1 MLGARERSFTVLHS
15 EHFGR
20 IYRYI
25 AYRINDADRAEELAA
40 DVFRIAWEKDL
51 PEQPGIGWLVAAARN
66 VVANEY
72 KGRHRQQLL
81 RRRLQ
86 DQVRAAAATND
97 NESNAVADVL
107 AKLNDKQRE
116 VLMLAYWDGLTTA
129 ELAESLGCSLSAAG
143 VRLHR
148 ARKSFAG
155 MVPAHLMNERTA

>member
-1 MLGARERSFTVLHS
+1 MSGARERSFTALHS

-51 PEQPGIGWLVAAARN
+51 PEEPGIGWLIAVARN

-72 KGRHRQQLL
+72 KGRLRQQLL
-81 RRRLQ
+81 RQGLQ
-86 DQVRAAAATND
+86 EGARAAGAAND
-97 NESNAVADVL
+97 TESGAVADVL
-107 AKLNDKQRE
+107 AKLNEKHRE
-116 VLMLAYWDGLTTA
+116 VLILAYWDGLTTA
-129 ELAESLGCSLSAAG
+129 ELAQSLGCSISAAG

-148 ARKSFAG
+148 ARKAFAG
-155 MVPAHLMNERTA
+155 IVPAYLMNERMP

>member
-1 MLGARERSFTVLHS
+1 MLVARERSFAALHS
-15 EHFGR
+15 ANYGR

-25 AYRINDADRAEELAA
+25 AYRISDVDRAEELAG

-51 PEQPGIGWLVAAARN
+51 PEDPGIGWLIATARN

-72 KGRHRQQLL
+72 KGRSRRQLL
-81 RRRLQ
+81 RKGLQ
-86 DQVRAAAATND
+86 ERMRVAAATND
-97 NESNAVADVL
+97 NESDAVADVL
-107 AKLNDKQRE
+107 ARLNDKHRE

-129 ELAESLGCSLSAAG
+129 ELAESLGCSTSAAG

-148 ARKSFAG
+148 ARKAFAG